1 MKRKIVL
8 PWRYLVMLA
17 VGLAVL
23 WVLLWRFGR
32 TDVVLIGWLITWLFV
47 SRGVDFL
54 MRRRRKRVRFDQ
66 EEGEA

>member
-23 WVLLWRFGR
+23 WALMARYGR
-32 TDVVLIGWLITWLFV
+32 TDAVLIGWLITWLFV

-54 MRRRRKRVRFDQ
+54 MRRRRKRVRFED
-66 EEGEA
+66 EGA